1 MSKTHTYT
9 FPSFLRK
16 MEGLVLGDRSFVKV
30 QRKSKVRNFKLERE
44 SVRRKRIVAEVFL
57 VKALLVKM
65 FF

>member
-9 FPSFLRK
+9 FHSFLRK

-57 VKALLVKM
+57 VKALLVEM

>member
-1 MSKTHTYT
+1 M
-9 FPSFLRK
+9 
-16 MEGLVLGDRSFVKV
+16 KV

-57 VKALLVKM
+57 VKALLVEM